1 MRGSRP
7 VAWTGSARRS
17 TRSRPASCDEAVRGP
32 SVLDGEQHRARLAL
46 READGRAGGRR
57 ARTIRSGL
65 QELRAV
71 GLPLWIARGLRVL
84 EEAGEATGGEIGE
97 RASVEAALGVV
108 RPTL

>member
-1 MRGSRP
+1 MRSSGQ
-7 VAWTGSARRS
+7 SALMWRS
-17 TRSRPASCDEAVRGP
+17 T
-32 SVLDGEQHRARLAL
+32 RARLAL
-46 READGRAGGRR
+46 REAEAAGRQGVAG
-57 ARTIRSGL
+57 TTRSGL

-97 RASVEAALGVV
+97 RASLEAALGVV